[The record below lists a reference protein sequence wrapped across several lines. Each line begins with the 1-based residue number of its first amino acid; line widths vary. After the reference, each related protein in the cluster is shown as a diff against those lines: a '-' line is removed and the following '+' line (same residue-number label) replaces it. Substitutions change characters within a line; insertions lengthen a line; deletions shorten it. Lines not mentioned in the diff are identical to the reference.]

1 MTLRKRITLSLPC
14 YPLPVS
20 FPLRPHLLL
29 FLPFTRG
36 VALPM
41 TEDVSSLLVERRD
54 EERREVERSD
64 EERSYTSSFRLF
76 FPRKQKVET
85 KFPMN
90 DVSLGHR
97 RLILRPTPAAAGR
110 AGRPGPLITVPQR
123 LHVEKLLPGMGA
135 QAFVEEQAPPFRSED
150 KRRIEKRCSR
160 RGHSSCRGLR
170 PKRRVVGGK

>member
-85 KFPMN
+85 K
-90 DVSLGHR
+90 
-97 RLILRPTPAAAGR
+97 
-110 AGRPGPLITVPQR
+110 
-123 LHVEKLLPGMGA
+123 
-135 QAFVEEQAPPFRSED
+135 
-150 KRRIEKRCSR
+150 
-160 RGHSSCRGLR
+160 
-170 PKRRVVGGK
+170 

>member
-54 EERREVERSD
+54 EERREV
-64 EERSYTSSFRLF
+64 SSFHGSKKW
-76 FPRKQKVET
+76 KQS
-85 KFPMN
+85 F
-90 DVSLGHR
+90 
-97 RLILRPTPAAAGR
+97 
-110 AGRPGPLITVPQR
+110 Q
-123 LHVEKLLPGMGA
+123 
-135 QAFVEEQAPPFRSED
+135 
-150 KRRIEKRCSR
+150 
-160 RGHSSCRGLR
+160 
-170 PKRRVVGGK
+170 

>member
-1 MTLRKRITLSLPC
+1 
-14 YPLPVS
+14 
-20 FPLRPHLLL
+20 
-29 FLPFTRG
+29 
-36 VALPM
+36 
-41 TEDVSSLLVERRD
+41 
-54 EERREVERSD
+54 
-64 EERSYTSSFRLF
+64 
-76 FPRKQKVET
+76 VET